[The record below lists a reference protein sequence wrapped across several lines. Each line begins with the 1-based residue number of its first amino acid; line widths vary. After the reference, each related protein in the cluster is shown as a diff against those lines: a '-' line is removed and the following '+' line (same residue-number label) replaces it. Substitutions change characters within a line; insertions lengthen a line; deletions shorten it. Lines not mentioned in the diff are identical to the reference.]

1 MLFIT
6 KDFNSIKVKNK
17 TKYSMKSKHFFILT
31 LASACLFLVSC
42 KKDSVDCSDSIV
54 VQNTLDEAQGKAIAA
69 LAIFSG
75 NNSLTNCIKVREEL
89 EDYLDV
95 LTSHREC
102 FESGIDLIELDGE
115 IEAVEDL
122 LGDFRDMQC

>member
-42 KKDSVDCSDSIV
+42 KKDVDCSNSIA

-69 LAIFSG
+69 LAIYNG

-122 LGDFRDMQC
+122 LGDFRDLQC